1 MAIKNKRMSRVELGS
16 YLSDHGR
23 IAEFDLENVLD
34 AAGEINR
41 LKDEKNAVILAHYYM
56 RDEIK
61 LGVAD
66 YIGDSLDL
74 SKEAKATDANII
86 VFCGVHFMAETAK
99 ILNPQKKVLLPNL
112 EAGCSLAESITA
124 EQIRD
129 LRKQYPDAAF
139 ATYINTTA
147 DVKAEVDVCV
157 TSANAPRIIA
167 QLPQKQI
174 VFLPDAYMGANLK
187 AEIPD
192 KEILLWE
199 GKCIV
204 HETFSPYDIIQARL
218 ENPDVKVLAH
228 YECHPDVIR
237 DADMHGGTSDMIR
250 YIERTDAPAYV
261 LATECGLAGTI
272 KKQFPDK
279 ELIGPCQMCTYMKM
293 INIYNTLETLRT
305 EQPEITVPENI
316 RIRAER
322 SLDRMFE
329 LSR

>member
-1 MAIKNKRMSRVELGS
+1 MAIKNEIMSREELGN
-16 YLSDHGR
+16 YFKEHGR
-23 IAEFDLENVLD
+23 VAESDLENVLD
-34 AAGEINR
+34 AVDEINR
-41 LKDEKNAVILAHYYM
+41 LKKEKNAVILAHYYM
-56 RDEIK
+56 RDELK
-61 LGVAD
+61 LGIAD

-74 SKEAKATDANII
+74 SKEAKATDADLI

-99 ILNPQKKVLLPNL
+99 ILNSQKKVLLPNL
-112 EAGCSLAESITA
+112 GAGCSLAESITA
-124 EQIRD
+124 EQVRD

-147 DVKAEVDVCV
+147 EVKAEVDVCV
-157 TSANAPRIIA
+157 TSANAPKIIA
-167 QLPQKQI
+167 ELPQKQV

-187 AEIPD
+187 TEIPD
-192 KEILLWE
+192 KEILIWE
-199 GKCIV
+199 GTCVV

-228 YECHPDVIR
+228 YECHPDVLR

-250 YIERTDAPAYV
+250 YIEGTDAPAYV

-293 INIYNTLETLRT
+293 INIYNTLDTLRT
-305 EQPEITVPENI
+305 EQPEITVPEDI
-316 RIRAER
+316 RVKAER
-322 SLDRMFE
+322 SLDKMLE
-329 LSR
+329 LSK